1 MQDDYSEKN
10 SLYLLE
16 IADKDSPS
24 LASIVEIGRINAISE
39 SWDGS
44 GPHRSVFD
52 GDAVYF
58 INGSSVYSTLW
69 TNPYEQGGPF

>member
-1 MQDDYSEKN
+1 MPF
-10 SLYLLE
+10 LR
-16 IADKDSPS
+16 
-24 LASIVEIGRINAISE
+24 VGG
-39 SWDGS
+39 GS

-69 TNPYEQGGPF
+69 SNPYEQGGPF